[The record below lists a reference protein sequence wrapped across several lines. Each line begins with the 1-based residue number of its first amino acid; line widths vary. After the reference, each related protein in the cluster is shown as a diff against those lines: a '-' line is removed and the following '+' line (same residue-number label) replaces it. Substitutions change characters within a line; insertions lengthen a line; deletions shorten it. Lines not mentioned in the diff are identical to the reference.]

1 MAKKMARKGPRRVMK
16 KAADM
21 SSLSRGAKKTTS
33 KRAVKSTGRGG
44 RTMPQTRPRTQPRP
58 KTQQRPK
65 TSSATPSASKGGT
78 RGKYVYFF
86 GTGKADGNREM
97 KDLLGGKGSGLA
109 EMTNAGLPVPP
120 GFTISTEACTL
131 YYQEGRK
138 TPEVVDKQTLET
150 LGKLE
155 QAAGAK
161 LGDVKNPLLVSVRS
175 GAKFSM
181 PGMMDTILNL
191 GLNDETVE
199 GLKARTGNGRF
210 AYDSYRRFIQMY
222 GNVVLEIPKEAFE
235 RVLEDVKEGRGAH
248 LDTDLDEEALRE
260 VVQRYKDVVTSR
272 AKRKFPQDP
281 LEQLRGARD
290 AVFRSWNNAR
300 AIEYRRIYEIPDSIG
315 TAVNV
320 QMMVFGNM
328 GDRSA
333 TGVGFTRNPAT
344 GANEFYGEFL
354 VNAQGEDVVAGIRT
368 PQPISELEQVLPQ
381 AYRELRTITSRLEKH
396 YKDVQDFEFTIQ
408 DDKLY
413 MLQTRNGKRT
423 GYAAVL
429 IATDLVDEKLI
440 TPREAVLQVDP
451 ESVSQLLAPVF
462 EPKAWKGLAVATKGL
477 PASPGAASG
486 QAVFTADAA
495 VEWTRQGKQ
504 VILVRKETVPDDIHG
519 MFVAQGILTA
529 TGGMTSHAAV
539 VGRQMG
545 KPSIVGAGALE
556 IAEAAR
562 SFLVNGQTIKEG
574 DYVSFDG
581 LTGEVKIGQVA
592 TKPSEILQVV
602 AGEMKAQ
609 DSDVYQRFERLLS
622 WADEFRRLGI
632 RANADQPDQAEVAYA
647 FGARGIGLCRTEH
660 MFFGEGRIP
669 IVQRMILA
677 DNESDRRKAV
687 MELLP
692 LQRGDFYGV
701 FKAMHGNPVTIR
713 TIDPPLHEFLPK
725 REELM
730 VELARMEVQ
739 GKAGKELEEKRA
751 LLRRV
756 EQLHE
761 FNPMLG
767 HRGVRLGITYP
778 EITEMQTRAI
788 IEAACQLAKE
798 GTTVVPEIMIPLVGH
813 VKELKDQK
821 TVVDRVA
828 EEVMKEQGVRV
839 KYLVGTMIE
848 VPRGAITADEI
859 ALEAQFFSFGTND
872 LTQLTFGFSR
882 DDIGKFLGAYQ
893 DKKILDKDPF
903 ATIDTVGVGQL
914 VSMAVEKGRS
924 ARLDLKLGICGE
936 HGGDPSSIHFF
947 EKAGLD
953 YVSASPYRI
962 PVARLAA
969 AQAALQVKVG
979 D

>member
-1 MAKKMARKGPRRVMK
+1 MAKKLARKAPAK
-16 KAADM
+16 PKAKAA
-21 SSLSRGAKKTTS
+21 
-33 KRAVKSTGRGG
+33 
-44 RTMPQTRPRTQPRP
+44 P
-58 KTQQRPK
+58 KTGK
-65 TSSATPSASKGGT
+65 ASS
-78 RGKYVYFF
+78 RKYVYFF
-86 GTGKADGNREM
+86 GNGKADGDRTM
-97 KDLLGGKGSGLA
+97 KDVLGGKGSGLA

-120 GFTISTEACTL
+120 GFTISTEACNL
-131 YYQEGRK
+131 YYAEGRK
-138 TPEVVDKQTLET
+138 TPAAVERQMEENLA
-150 LGKLE
+150 KLE
-155 QAAGAK
+155 KAAGAK
-161 LGDVKNPLLVSVRS
+161 LGDPRNPLLVSVRS

-191 GLNDETVE
+191 GMNDETVE
-199 GLKARTGNGRF
+199 GMKARTNNGRF
-210 AYDSYRRFIQMY
+210 AVDSYRRFIQMF
-222 GNVVLEIPKEAFE
+222 GNVVLEIPKDAFE
-235 RVLEDVKEGRGAH
+235 HELDAVKKAKGAQS
-248 LDTDLDEEALRE
+248 DTDLDESALRD
-260 VVQRYKDVVTSR
+260 VVARYKAVVKSKG
-272 AKRKFPQDP
+272 KRDFPQDP

-320 QMMVFGNM
+320 QMMVFGNT
-328 GDRSA
+328 GDKSA

-344 GANEFYGEFL
+344 GAKEFYGEFL
-354 VNAQGEDVVAGIRT
+354 VNAQGEDVVSGVRT
-368 PQPISELEQVLPQ
+368 PQPITELEKVLPA
-381 AYRELRTITSRLEKH
+381 AYKQLRQITTRLEKH
-396 YKDVQDFEFTIQ
+396 YHDIQDFEFTIQ
-408 DDKLY
+408 DERLF

-423 GYAAVL
+423 GYAAVI
-429 IATDLVDEKLI
+429 IATDLVAEKLI
-440 TPREAVLQVDP
+440 TPKEAVLQVDP

-462 EPKAWKGLAVATKGL
+462 DPKAWKALPVATKGL

-486 QAVFTADAA
+486 QAVFTADDA
-495 VEWTRQGKQ
+495 VEWTRQGKK

-556 IAEAAR
+556 ISEAGR
-562 SFLVNGQTIKEG
+562 KFSVGGQTIKEG

-581 LTGEVKIGQVA
+581 LTGEVKIGQVQ
-592 TKPSEILQVV
+592 TKPSEILQVI
-602 AGEMKAQ
+602 AGEMKPG
-609 DSDVYQRFERLLS
+609 DSDIYSRFERLLS
-622 WADEFRRLGI
+622 WADKFRRLGI
-632 RANADQPDQAEVAYA
+632 RANADQPDQAETAYA

-677 DNESDRRKAV
+677 DNEADRRKALS
-687 MELLP
+687 ELLP

-701 FKAMHGNPVTIR
+701 FKAMHGSPVTIR

-725 REELM
+725 REDLM
-730 VELARMEVQ
+730 VEIAKLEAT
-739 GKAGKELEEKRA
+739 GKTGKELDGKHK

-778 EITEMQTRAI
+778 EITEMQARAI
-788 IEAACQLAKE
+788 IEAACDLAKE
-798 GTTVVPEIMIPLVGH
+798 GIKVVPEIMIPLVGH
-813 VKELKDQK
+813 VKELRDQK
-821 TVVDRVA
+821 AVVERVA
-828 EEVMKEQGVRV
+828 ADVMKEKGVKV

-859 ALEAQFFSFGTND
+859 AQEAQFFSFGTND

-893 DKKILDKDPF
+893 DRKILDKDPF
-903 ATIDTVGVGQL
+903 ATIDTVGVGSL
-914 VSMAVEKGRS
+914 VQEGVRRGRS
-924 ARLDLKLGICGE
+924 SRPDLKVGICGE

-947 EKAGLD
+947 ERAGLD